1 MTNSPT
7 ALDTDSAAALTSIV
21 ELACRAPSLH
31 NSQPWRW
38 VLDDSLSPHLGADHT
53 RIGHRTDS
61 AGREVILSCGVAL
74 DTTIT

>member
-1 MTNSPT
+1 
-7 ALDTDSAAALTSIV
+7 
-21 ELACRAPSLH
+21 LH

-38 VLDDSLSPHLGADHT
+38 VLDDSALHLFADHT

>member
-38 VLDDSLSPHLGADHT
+38 VLDDSALHLFADHT
-53 RIGHRTDS
+53 RIGRRTDS

>member
-1 MTNSPT
+1 
-7 ALDTDSAAALTSIV
+7 LTSIV

-38 VLDDSLSPHLGADHT
+38 VLDDSALHLFADHT